1 MITYSSTVDTPVGP
15 FTIVATDE
23 AVLASGWTGDVRE
36 LLSFV
41 RPLPEPQPRA
51 DLGPITKAALAYHDG
66 DLAAIDEIPVDPRTG
81 GWRLDRGG
89 AKRRRGKTSPDEPV
103 RRASAGERQPAEPVR
118 RASAGERQ
126 PAEPFLPAAWQ
137 ALRAIPPGEPIS
149 YTELAA
155 RAGRPAA
162 VRAAAQACARNPC
175 ALFVPC
181 HRVVRMDGSLGGFRW
196 GLPVKR
202 WLLRWESSPSLVRR

>member
-1 MITYSSTVDTPVGP
+1 MITYSSTVDTP
-15 FTIVATDE
+15 
-23 AVLASGWTGDVRE
+23 
-36 LLSFV
+36 
-41 RPLPEPQPRA
+41 
-51 DLGPITKAALAYHDG
+51 LGPITKAALAYHDG
-66 DLAAIDEIPVDPRTG
+66 DLAAIDEIPVDLRTG

-103 RRASAGERQPAEPVR
+103 RRASAGERQL
-118 RASAGERQ
+118 
-126 PAEPFLPAAWQ
+126 AEPFLSAAWQ

-181 HRVVRMDGSLGGFRW
+181 HRVVRADGSLGGYRW

-202 WLLRWESSPSLVRR
+202 WLLRWESSPSLVPR